1 MKYFEILVFDSHGI
15 GGGAGNVQ
23 GNWPWVDSCWKWNEK
38 ALRLDHIVPKFN
50 KDAWPHHQSP
60 FASHKL
66 RFLLGNTLL
75 SSAWVF
81 IDLPAANVNAQVQP
95 LQDFSASICLLPALY
110 TRVPW
115 TDNFQGSRCFLFI
128 IYLNFTTVGGRIY
141 FPLHP
146 QFCWM
151 RKLAQGN

>member
-1 MKYFEILVFDSHGI
+1 MKWYEILRDTSIWFTAE

-50 KDAWPHHQSP
+50 KDAWPHHQPPSLP
-60 FASHKL
+60 SHQL
-66 RFLLGNTLL
+66 RFLLGNAPLG
-75 SSAWVF
+75 SAWVF
-81 IDLPAANVNAQVQP
+81 IDLPAAKVNAHFQP
-95 LQDFSASICLLPALY
+95 LQGLSASVCLLPALY

-115 TDNFQGSRCFLFI
+115 TDNFQGSRCFLFV
-128 IYLNFTTVGGRIY
+128 IYLNFTTAGGGFY

-146 QFCWM
+146 QFC
-151 RKLAQGN
+151 